1 MLMPYVKRNSAG
13 KVIAVYSEP
22 VEDGLEEVALNNADL
37 EAFLIDD
44 VAVAD
49 SDRALMRSDLELARV
64 LEDLIEILID
74 KNVISFTDLP
84 TAAQSKLLRRHG
96 LRTEF
101 AYVRSLFADEP
112 DGGDGEEIEI
122 HIDDDIVMTDPQET

>member
-1 MLMPYVKRNSAG
+1 MPYVKRNAAG
-13 KVIAVYSEP
+13 KVIAVFSEP
-22 VEDGLEEVALNNADL
+22 VDDGLEEVAADHLDL
-37 EAFLIDD
+37 EAFLVND
-44 VAVAD
+44 VGATD
-49 SDRALMRSDLELARV
+49 SDRALLKSDMELARV

-101 AYVRSLFADEP
+101 AYVRSLFADEATLA
-112 DGGDGEEIEI
+112 GDSDQEEIL
-122 HIDDDIVMTDPQET
+122 IDDDIVLADPYEG